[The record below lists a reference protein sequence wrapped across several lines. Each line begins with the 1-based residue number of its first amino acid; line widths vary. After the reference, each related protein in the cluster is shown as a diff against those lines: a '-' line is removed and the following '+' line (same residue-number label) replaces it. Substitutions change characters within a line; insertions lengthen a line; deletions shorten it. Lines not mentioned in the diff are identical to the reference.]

1 MMTKAIQDSHASR
14 HAVGHRMFDAGVIH
28 DLGNQLQILRSAIN
42 ILRAHP
48 AVLAAADLDLVITGA
63 ATSLDRLSAMVQR
76 TAGISHGCRSDN
88 ALFDAGLCIRQ
99 MEQALRW
106 AVASDIVVA
115 LHIEPGLPPLCC
127 DRHLFENVLLN
138 LVLNAGDSIEGDGL
152 IVVAA
157 RSEQDG
163 AIVHVEVAD
172 NGTGMH
178 AEVRTQ
184 AFEPFFTT
192 KAKGS
197 GLGLSMA
204 RSFAIGAGGSISI
217 DSELEG
223 GTNVRLRLPAVRR
236 DQRPADLLSACDPDE

>member
-1 MMTKAIQDSHASR
+1 MMTKAIQDSHAPRRS
-14 HAVGHRMFDAGVIH
+14 VGHRMFDAGAIH
-28 DLGNQLQILRSAIN
+28 DFGNQLQILRSAIN

-48 AVLAAADLDLVITGA
+48 AVRVAADLDLVITGA

-76 TAGISHGCRSDN
+76 MAGIARAQCSDN

-115 LHIEPGLPPLCC
+115 LHIEPGLPPLSC

-138 LVLNAGDSIEGDGL
+138 LILNAGDAIDGSGL

-157 RSEQDG
+157 RSEQQG

-172 NGTGMH
+172 NGVEMG
-178 AEVRTQ
+178 AEVRAR
-184 AFEPFFTT
+184 AFKPFFTT

-204 RSFAIGAGGSISI
+204 RSFAIAAGGSISI
-217 DSELEG
+217 DSALEG
-223 GTNVRLRLPAVRR
+223 GTNVRLRLPAARR
-236 DQRPADLLSACDPDE
+236 DQRPANLLLARDPNA